1 MIQTN
6 IAPILGRVFYLCSI
20 SYKNLKQM
28 EQTKEEEFWN
38 TLTHFIGLLLSLG
51 GLPVLLYYNQSQTAL
66 SSYSILFF
74 GFGLILLYAAST
86 VYHFTSNFK
95 LKEKFR
101 VLDHIS
107 VFYLIAGSYAPVCL
121 ITLYEGK
128 GVSIFLAIIIIT
140 LLGTAFKV
148 FYTGKFEK
156 LSLLIYLAMGWLII
170 LDFNTVLALIE
181 FKGILLMIVGG
192 LLYSIGTIF
201 YSLQKLKYT
210 HAIWHVFVLGGSIS
224 HYFLVL
230 YYII

>member
-1 MIQTN
+1 LTQTN

-20 SYKNLKQM
+20 SCKNLKQM

>member
-1 MIQTN
+1 M
-6 IAPILGRVFYLCSI
+6 PKKPPLGRVFYLCSI

-51 GLPVLLYYNQSQTAL
+51 GLPVLLYYDQSQTAL

-128 GVSIFLAIIIIT
+128 GVSLFLAIIIIT

-170 LDFNTVLALIE
+170 LDFNTVLTLIE
-181 FKGILLMIVGG
+181 FKGILLMIIGG
-192 LLYSIGTIF
+192 LFYSIGTIF
-201 YSLQKLKYT
+201 YSLQKLKYA
-210 HAIWHVFVLGGSIS
+210 HAIWHVFVLGGSVS
-224 HYFLVL
+224 HYFLAL

>member
-1 MIQTN
+1 LTQTN
-6 IAPILGRVFYLCSI
+6 VDPILGRVFYLCSI

-51 GLPVLLYYNQSQTAL
+51 GLPVLFYYDQSQTAL

-128 GVSIFLAIIIIT
+128 GISLFLAIIIIT

-170 LDFNTVLALIE
+170 LDFNTVLTLIE

-192 LLYSIGTIF
+192 LFYSIGTIF
-201 YSLQKLKYT
+201 YSLQKLKYA
-210 HAIWHVFVLGGSIS
+210 HAIWHVFVLGGSVS
-224 HYFLVL
+224 HYFLAL

>member
-1 MIQTN
+1 M
-6 IAPILGRVFYLCSI
+6 PKKPFKEL
-20 SYKNLKQM
+20 

-107 VFYLIAGSYAPVCL
+107 IFYLIAGSYAPVCL

-128 GVSIFLAIIIIT
+128 GVSLFLAIIIIT

-170 LDFNTVLALIE
+170 LDFNTVLALID

-192 LLYSIGTIF
+192 LLYSTGTIF

-210 HAIWHVFVLGGSIS
+210 HAIWHVFVLGGSAS

>member
-1 MIQTN
+1 
-6 IAPILGRVFYLCSI
+6 
-20 SYKNLKQM
+20 M

-51 GLPVLLYYNQSQTAL
+51 GLPVLFYYDQSQTAL

-95 LKEKFR
+95 LKGKFR

-128 GVSIFLAIIIIT
+128 GVSLFLAIIIIT

-170 LDFNTVLALIE
+170 LDFNTVLTLIE
-181 FKGILLMIVGG
+181 FKGILLMIFGG

-201 YSLQKLKYT
+201 YSLQKLKYA
-210 HAIWHVFVLGGSIS
+210 HAIWHVFVLGGSTS

-230 YYII
+230 FYVI

>member
-1 MIQTN
+1 
-6 IAPILGRVFYLCSI
+6 
-20 SYKNLKQM
+20 M

-51 GLPVLLYYNQSQTAL
+51 GLPVLFYYDQSQTAL
-66 SSYSILFF
+66 SSYSIVFF

-101 VLDHIS
+101 ALDHIS
-107 VFYLIAGSYAPVCL
+107 VFSLIAGSYAPFCL

-128 GVSIFLAIIIIT
+128 GVSLFLAIIIIA

-181 FKGILLMIVGG
+181 FKGILLMIFGG

-201 YSLQKLKYT
+201 YSLQKVKYA
-210 HAIWHVFVLGGSIS
+210 HAIWHVFVLGGSTS

-230 YYII
+230 FYVI

>member
-1 MIQTN
+1 M
-6 IAPILGRVFYLCSI
+6 ADLEGFSLCSA

-51 GLPVLLYYNQSQTAL
+51 GLPVLLYYDQSQTAL

-128 GVSIFLAIIIIT
+128 GVSLFLAIIIIT

-192 LLYSIGTIF
+192 LLYSTGTIF

-210 HAIWHVFVLGGSIS
+210 HAIWHVFVLGGSAS

>member
-1 MIQTN
+1 LTQTN
-6 IAPILGRVFYLCSI
+6 VDPIFGRVFYLCSI
-20 SYKNLKQM
+20 FCKNLKQM

>member
-1 MIQTN
+1 
-6 IAPILGRVFYLCSI
+6 
-20 SYKNLKQM
+20 M

-38 TLTHFIGLLLSLG
+38 TLTHFIGLILSLG
-51 GLPVLLYYNQSQTAL
+51 GLPVLFYYDQSQTAL

-74 GFGLILLYAAST
+74 GIGLILLYAAST
-86 VYHFTSNFK
+86 AYHFTSNFK

-128 GVSIFLAIIIIT
+128 GVSLFLAIIIIT

-192 LLYSIGTIF
+192 LLYSIGTICYLACVCYGREHF
-201 YSLQKLKYT
+201 TLFSC
-210 HAIWHVFVLGGSIS
+210 FVLCDIGCFNSRKTGG
-224 HYFLVL
+224 LTRGTL
-230 YYII
+230 YSVTKETPLYQYD

>member
-1 MIQTN
+1 MTQTN
-6 IAPILGRVFYLCSI
+6 VDPIFGRVFYLCSI
-20 SYKNLKQM
+20 FCKNLKQM

-128 GVSIFLAIIIIT
+128 GVSLFLAIIIIT

>member
-1 MIQTN
+1 
-6 IAPILGRVFYLCSI
+6 
-20 SYKNLKQM
+20 M

-51 GLPVLLYYNQSQTAL
+51 GLPVLLYYDQSQTAL

-128 GVSIFLAIIIIT
+128 GVSLFLAIIIIT

-170 LDFNTVLALIE
+170 LDFNTVLTLIE
-181 FKGILLMIVGG
+181 FKGIFLLIVGG

-201 YSLQKLKYT
+201 YSLQKLKYA
-210 HAIWHVFVLGGSIS
+210 HAIWHVFVMGGSVS

-230 YYII
+230 FYVI

>member
-1 MIQTN
+1 
-6 IAPILGRVFYLCSI
+6 
-20 SYKNLKQM
+20 M

-51 GLPVLLYYNQSQTAL
+51 GLPVLLYYDQSQTAL

-86 VYHFTSNFK
+86 AYHFTSNFK

-128 GVSIFLAIIIIT
+128 GVSLFLAIIIIT

-181 FKGILLMIVGG
+181 FKGILLMIFGG

-201 YSLQKLKYT
+201 YSLQKLKYA
-210 HAIWHVFVLGGSIS
+210 HAIWHVFVLGGSTS

-230 YYII
+230 FYVI

>member
-1 MIQTN
+1 
-6 IAPILGRVFYLCSI
+6 
-20 SYKNLKQM
+20 M
-28 EQTKEEEFWN
+28 EETKEEEFWN

-51 GLPVLLYYNQSQTAL
+51 GLPVLLYYDQSQTAL

-74 GFGLILLYAAST
+74 GFGLILVYAAST
-86 VYHFTSNFK
+86 IYHFTSNFK

-128 GVSIFLAIIIIT
+128 GVSLFLAIIIIT

-181 FKGILLMIVGG
+181 FKGIFLLIVGG

-201 YSLQKLKYT
+201 YSLKKLKYS
-210 HAIWHVFVLGGSIS
+210 HAIWHVFVMGGSVS
-224 HYFLVL
+224 HYFLAL

>member
-1 MIQTN
+1 
-6 IAPILGRVFYLCSI
+6 
-20 SYKNLKQM
+20 M

-51 GLPVLLYYNQSQTAL
+51 GLPVLLYYDQSQTAL

-86 VYHFTSNFK
+86 AYHFTSNFK

-128 GVSIFLAIIIIT
+128 GVSLFLAIIIIT

-192 LLYSIGTIF
+192 LLYSTGTIF

-210 HAIWHVFVLGGSIS
+210 HAIWHVFVLGGSAS

>member
-1 MIQTN
+1 
-6 IAPILGRVFYLCSI
+6 
-20 SYKNLKQM
+20 M

-51 GLPVLLYYNQSQTAL
+51 GLPVLLYYDQSQTAL

-128 GVSIFLAIIIIT
+128 GVSLFLAIIIIT

-170 LDFNTVLALIE
+170 LDFNTVLTLIE

-201 YSLQKLKYT
+201 YSLQKLKYA
-210 HAIWHVFVLGGSIS
+210 HAIWHVFVLGGSAF

-230 YYII
+230 FYVI

>member
-20 SYKNLKQM
+20 SCKNLKQM

>member
-1 MIQTN
+1 
-6 IAPILGRVFYLCSI
+6 
-20 SYKNLKQM
+20 M

-51 GLPVLLYYNQSQTAL
+51 GLPVLLYYDQSQTAL

-128 GVSIFLAIIIIT
+128 GVSLFLAIIIIT

-170 LDFNTVLALIE
+170 LDFNTVLTLIE

-201 YSLQKLKYT
+201 YSLQKLKYA
-210 HAIWHVFVLGGSIS
+210 HAIWHVFVLGGSAS

-230 YYII
+230 LYVI

>member
-1 MIQTN
+1 LTQTN

-20 SYKNLKQM
+20 SCKNLKQM

-128 GVSIFLAIIIIT
+128 GVSLFLAIIIIT

>member
-1 MIQTN
+1 
-6 IAPILGRVFYLCSI
+6 
-20 SYKNLKQM
+20 M

-51 GLPVLLYYNQSQTAL
+51 GLPVLLYYDQSQTAL

-128 GVSIFLAIIIIT
+128 GVSLFLAIIIIT

-170 LDFNTVLALIE
+170 LDFNTVLTLIE

-201 YSLQKLKYT
+201 YSLQKLKYA
-210 HAIWHVFVLGGSIS
+210 HAIWHVFVLGGSTS

-230 YYII
+230 FYVI

>member
-1 MIQTN
+1 
-6 IAPILGRVFYLCSI
+6 
-20 SYKNLKQM
+20 M

-51 GLPVLLYYNQSQTAL
+51 GLPVLFYYDQSQTAL

-86 VYHFTSNFK
+86 AYHFTSNFK

-128 GVSIFLAIIIIT
+128 GVSLFLAIIIIA

-170 LDFNTVLALIE
+170 LDFNTVLTLIE
-181 FKGILLMIVGG
+181 FKGILLMIFGG

-201 YSLQKLKYT
+201 YSLQKLKYA
-210 HAIWHVFVLGGSIS
+210 HAIWHVFVLGGSTS

-230 YYII
+230 FYVI

>member
-1 MIQTN
+1 
-6 IAPILGRVFYLCSI
+6 
-20 SYKNLKQM
+20 M

-51 GLPVLLYYNQSQTAL
+51 GLPVLLYYDQSQTAL

-128 GVSIFLAIIIIT
+128 GVSLFLAIIIIT

-170 LDFNTVLALIE
+170 LDFNTVLTLIE

-201 YSLQKLKYT
+201 YSLQKLKYA
-210 HAIWHVFVLGGSIS
+210 HAIWHVFVLGGSLS
-224 HYFLVL
+224 HYFLAL

>member
-1 MIQTN
+1 
-6 IAPILGRVFYLCSI
+6 
-20 SYKNLKQM
+20 M

-51 GLPVLLYYNQSQTAL
+51 GLPVLFYYDQSQTAL

-74 GFGLILLYAAST
+74 GIGLILLYAAST

-128 GVSIFLAIIIIT
+128 GVSLFLAIIIIT

-192 LLYSIGTIF
+192 LLYSTGTIF

-210 HAIWHVFVLGGSIS
+210 HAIWHVFVLGGSAS

>member
-1 MIQTN
+1 MPKN
-6 IAPILGRVFYLCSI
+6 PILGRVFYLCSI

-51 GLPVLLYYNQSQTAL
+51 GLPVLLYYDQSQTAL

-128 GVSIFLAIIIIT
+128 GISLFLAIIIIT

-181 FKGILLMIVGG
+181 FKGIFLLIVGG

-201 YSLQKLKYT
+201 YSLKKLKYS
-210 HAIWHVFVLGGSIS
+210 HAIWHVFVMGGSVS

-230 YYII
+230 FYVI

>member
-1 MIQTN
+1 
-6 IAPILGRVFYLCSI
+6 
-20 SYKNLKQM
+20 M

-51 GLPVLLYYNQSQTAL
+51 GLPALLYYDQSQTAL

-86 VYHFTSNFK
+86 AYQFTSNFK

-128 GVSIFLAIIIIT
+128 GVSLFFAIIIIT

-192 LLYSIGTIF
+192 LLYSTGTIF
-201 YSLQKLKYT
+201 YSLQKLKYA
-210 HAIWHVFVLGGSIS
+210 HAIWHVFVLGGSAS

>member
-1 MIQTN
+1 
-6 IAPILGRVFYLCSI
+6 
-20 SYKNLKQM
+20 M

-51 GLPVLLYYNQSQTAL
+51 GLPVLLYYDQSQTAL

-128 GVSIFLAIIIIT
+128 GVSLFLAIIIIT

-170 LDFNTVLALIE
+170 LDFNTVLTLIE

-201 YSLQKLKYT
+201 YSLQKLKYA
-210 HAIWHVFVLGGSIS
+210 HAIWHVFVLGGSAS

-230 YYII
+230 FYVI

>member
-1 MIQTN
+1 MTQTN
-6 IAPILGRVFYLCSI
+6 VEPILGRVFYLCPI

-51 GLPVLLYYNQSQTAL
+51 GLPVLLYYDQSQTAL

-95 LKEKFR
+95 LKEKLR

-128 GVSIFLAIIIIT
+128 GVSLFLAIIIIT

>member
-1 MIQTN
+1 
-6 IAPILGRVFYLCSI
+6 
-20 SYKNLKQM
+20 M
-28 EQTKEEEFWN
+28 EETKEEEFWN

-51 GLPVLLYYNQSQTAL
+51 GLPVLLYYDQSQTAL

-128 GVSIFLAIIIIT
+128 GVSLFLAIIIIT

-170 LDFNTVLALIE
+170 LDFNTVLTLIE
-181 FKGILLMIVGG
+181 FKGIFLLIVGG

-201 YSLQKLKYT
+201 YSLQKLKYA
-210 HAIWHVFVLGGSIS
+210 HAIWHVFVMGGSVS

-230 YYII
+230 FYVI

>member
-1 MIQTN
+1 
-6 IAPILGRVFYLCSI
+6 
-20 SYKNLKQM
+20 M
-28 EQTKEEEFWN
+28 EETKEEEFWN

-51 GLPVLLYYNQSQTAL
+51 GLPVLLYYDQSQTAL

-86 VYHFTSNFK
+86 IYHFTSNFK

-128 GVSIFLAIIIIT
+128 GISLFLAIIIIT

-181 FKGILLMIVGG
+181 FKGIFLLIVGG

-201 YSLQKLKYT
+201 YSLQKLKYA
-210 HAIWHVFVLGGSIS
+210 HAIWHVFVMGGSVS

-230 YYII
+230 FYVI

>member
-1 MIQTN
+1 MTQTN
-6 IAPILGRVFYLCSI
+6 VDPILGRVFYLCSI
-20 SYKNLKQM
+20 SCKNLKQM

>member
-1 MIQTN
+1 
-6 IAPILGRVFYLCSI
+6 
-20 SYKNLKQM
+20 M
-28 EQTKEEEFWN
+28 EETKEEEFWN

-51 GLPVLLYYNQSQTAL
+51 GLPVLLYYDQSQTAL

-86 VYHFTSNFK
+86 VYHFTSNVK

-101 VLDHIS
+101 ILDHIS

-128 GVSIFLAIIIIT
+128 GISLFLAIIIIT

-170 LDFNTVLALIE
+170 LDFNTVLTLIE
-181 FKGILLMIVGG
+181 FKGIFLLIVGG

-201 YSLQKLKYT
+201 YSLQKLKYA
-210 HAIWHVFVLGGSIS
+210 HAIWHVFVMGGSVS

-230 YYII
+230 FYVI